1 MCEKHV
7 LFLRAG
13 AYQFAHDQL
22 SEFTTPGFQM
32 PQERKYGKR
41 KLPLVDLEKGEGET
55 NVEIGSFVF
64 SKISNCTHFTI
75 SIVTPSAP
83 SNIYPFSCFSH
94 YLVLLSDFHHLFAK
108 LLINIHANTPKRKG
122 KRSFPEP
129 PPSGSLHP
137 GVYPES

>member
-1 MCEKHV
+1 
-7 LFLRAG
+7 
-13 AYQFAHDQL
+13 
-22 SEFTTPGFQM
+22 M

-41 KLPLVDLEKGEGET
+41 KLPLVDLEKAERET
-55 NVEIGSFVF
+55 NVETGSFVF
-64 SKISNCTHFTI
+64 SKISNCTHFTV

-83 SNIYPFSCFSH
+83 CNIYPFSCFSH

-108 LLINIHANTPKRKG
+108 LLTNIHANTPKEREKQAFL
-122 KRSFPEP
+122 S